1 MTIEAYLGENM
12 KQGIGD
18 NLNKQ
23 FGSTS
28 LKKEPWDIT
37 KRKWSFKTYET
48 TPNNNLHVLINFP
61 KFIQI
66 SDM

>member
-1 MTIEAYLGENM
+1 MTITTYLGENM

-28 LKKEPWDIT
+28 LKRTMRYYKE
-37 KRKWSFKTYET
+37 KWSYKTYET
-48 TPNNNLHVLINFP
+48 YPNNNLHVKINFP